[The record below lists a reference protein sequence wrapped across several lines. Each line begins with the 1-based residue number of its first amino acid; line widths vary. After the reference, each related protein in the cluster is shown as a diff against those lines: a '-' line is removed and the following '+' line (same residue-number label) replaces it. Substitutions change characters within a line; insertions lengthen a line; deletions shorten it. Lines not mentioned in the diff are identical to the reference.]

1 LIDIERGTAL
11 DPSTERAARAFLM
24 AIKRR
29 YPVIGAVVFGSR
41 ARGDHR
47 QDSDADLAVLLPG
60 VHGSMVNTM
69 LDMIDDAYDVELA
82 SGVVV
87 SPLPVWQDQWEHPE
101 RFSNPDLLRNIQ
113 KDGVPL

>member
-1 LIDIERGTAL
+1 
-11 DPSTERAARAFLM
+11 
-24 AIKRR
+24 
-29 YPVIGAVVFGSR
+29 
-41 ARGDHR
+41 
-47 QDSDADLAVLLPG
+47 
-60 VHGSMVNTM
+60 MVNTM